1 MKLKKIVT
9 LVSSAILAFSLVGC
23 SIEGEES
30 SAGSDGAVVGNGSI
44 GFSVS
49 TLNNPFFV
57 TLSQG
62 AKDKAKEEGR
72 DLISLITCTPYG
84 VNTHRLVV
92 TGERTTYE
100 KSVYESIKK
109 NSMSIREIIFTIIPF
124 GFVSIVIVMKLKEV
138 RKRKNGYKE
147 N

>member
-57 TLSQG
+57 TLSRVLKIKQ
-62 AKDKAKEEGR
+62 KKKEE
-72 DLISLITCTPYG
+72 I
-84 VNTHRLVV
+84 
-92 TGERTTYE
+92 
-100 KSVYESIKK
+100 
-109 NSMSIREIIFTIIPF
+109 
-124 GFVSIVIVMKLKEV
+124 
-138 RKRKNGYKE
+138 
-147 N
+147 